1 MSVHIQSVIS
11 YTCMTIHAYVYIG
24 TDVADPI
31 SASFMSGNRSF
42 EKKSHREII
51 MTVSLCVQSAYRTNK
66 IRIYIDGHT
75 IDIISMHFY
84 SI

>member
-11 YTCMTIHAYVYIG
+11 YTCMNIHAYVYIG

-42 EKKSHREII
+42 EKSP
-51 MTVSLCVQSAYRTNK
+51 TVK
-66 IRIYIDGHT
+66 
-75 IDIISMHFY
+75 
-84 SI
+84 